1 MEERGKSFGRN
12 VAEQEEKDRE
22 LHCKMGYVRTIA
34 GNRLIPNVVDEAARD
49 NPDRVVY
56 TIPHLTEDGDSF
68 EDITALRFANAVNRA
83 CRWIE
88 GVLGKGKNFE
98 AIGYIGPRTFFP
110 LESEYRTCSK
120 LPVAVRQSDLSY
132 HGVGL
137 YQDRL

>member
-1 MEERGKSFGRN
+1 MVYG
-12 VAEQEEKDRE
+12 
-22 LHCKMGYVRTIA
+22 RTIA

-56 TIPHLTEDGDSF
+56 TIPHLTDNGDSF

-98 AIGYIGPRTFFP
+98 AIGYIGPRMS
-110 LESEYRTCSK
+110 LV
-120 LPVAVRQSDLSY
+120 VANVVMVIANLRVVVRQPDLPY
-132 HGVGL
+132 YGVGV
-137 YQDRL
+137 YQDWLQGMFVYLSSTLGLC